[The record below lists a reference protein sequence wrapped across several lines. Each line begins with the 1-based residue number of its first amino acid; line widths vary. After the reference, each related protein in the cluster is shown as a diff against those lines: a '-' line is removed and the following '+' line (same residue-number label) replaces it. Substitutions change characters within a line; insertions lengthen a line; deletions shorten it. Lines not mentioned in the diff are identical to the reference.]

1 MVAMIK
7 FKIKAINLHLPWGVS
22 IYWIRWL
29 NEDRRYQYGVAIQ
42 SRKYDYLRSTDLQ
55 KVMEE
60 GSEKAKL
67 QFANIK
73 EEGHSI

>member
-1 MVAMIK
+1 MKIEDTSMVLRFRVENMIIWEVLTYK
-7 FKIKAINLHLPWGVS
+7 RF
-22 IYWIRWL
+22 
-29 NEDRRYQYGVAIQ
+29 
-42 SRKYDYLRSTDLQ
+42 
-55 KVMEE
+55 MEE

>member
-1 MVAMIK
+1 MKIEDTSMVLRFRVENMIIWEVLTYK
-7 FKIKAINLHLPWGVS
+7 TF
-22 IYWIRWL
+22 
-29 NEDRRYQYGVAIQ
+29 
-42 SRKYDYLRSTDLQ
+42 
-55 KVMEE
+55 MEK